1 MGMKYVS
8 NSFSLNMLAN
18 KTSTIR
24 TRPVPLD
31 TAKLLAGNS
40 YSAVGH
46 ADTAAV
52 MAAELGVTIPF
63 NRASLVLQ
71 PGDELLVGQYSGPR
85 LEEGC
90 ETLPEGAKL
99 DWILV
104 QVHH

>member
-1 MGMKYVS
+1 MGMRYIS
-8 NSFSLNMLAN
+8 NAFSLNMLAQ

-24 TRPVPLD
+24 TRPVPLGL
-31 TAKLLAGNS
+31 AKVLAGHS

-52 MAAELGVTIPF
+52 MEAELGMEVPF

-90 ETLPEGAKL
+90 KALPVGAKIE
-99 DWILV
+99 WILV
-104 QVHH
+104 EVHL